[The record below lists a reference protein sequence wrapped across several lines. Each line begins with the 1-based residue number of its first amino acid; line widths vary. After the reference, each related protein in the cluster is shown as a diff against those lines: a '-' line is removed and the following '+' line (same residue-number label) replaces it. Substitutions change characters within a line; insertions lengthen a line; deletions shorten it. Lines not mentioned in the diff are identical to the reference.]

1 MKVFSLKI
9 CRISVLDLDF
19 SSFSNGHCSPSL
31 LIDIIILTMLSHLN
45 PKSVPASSI
54 TYRKGNT
61 EDKIKS
67 TFKIYNLF
75 IYFKLQIICCH
86 IHYLSNINH
95 QPLIGEIFF
104 IVI

>member
-19 SSFSNGHCSPSL
+19 SSFSNGHCFPSF

-45 PKSVPASSI
+45 PKSVPASII

-67 TFKIYNLF
+67 T
-75 IYFKLQIICCH
+75 
-86 IHYLSNINH
+86 NI
-95 QPLIGEIFF
+95 
-104 IVI
+104 